1 MKDLN
6 RRDFLKIAGTA
17 TATATLAA
25 CAGKTGLEIGDT
37 DPAGHHTGASPT
49 DKMTYRTNPKQ
60 GDSTTR

>member
-37 DPAGHHTGASPT
+37 DPAGHHTGAIPT
-49 DKMTYRTNPKQ
+49 DKMT
-60 GDSTTR
+60 